1 MSEVNLNA
9 ATASGGLNPR
19 LLPPTMASAHAAFA
33 PSVVASRSFNF
44 TASGGVRNQQRPS
57 TATFCLPPPTSSHG
71 AATRLHIRG
80 RHPISGRTLLNFAIR
95 SRKGLDSPSKF
106 ELSDSVRKLQHEKYI
121 GDEYFVLVFF
131 SANLKASVD
140 LFPLLPQPGLSFRTT
155 QENLR
160 SAFEK
165 FGQVTEVHLVMDR
178 VAKRPRGFAFVSYTD
193 EEEVKNIEGMHGKY
207 LDGRVIFVEAAKRRP
222 GL

>member
-1 MSEVNLNA
+1 
-9 ATASGGLNPR
+9 
-19 LLPPTMASAHAAFA
+19 MASAHAAFA

-71 AATRLHIRG
+71 AATRPIVPYNPGEPPERIRE
-80 RHPISGRTLLNFAIR
+80 IR
-95 SRKGLDSPSKF
+95 S
-106 ELSDSVRKLQHEKYI
+106 
-121 GDEYFVLVFF
+121 
-131 SANLKASVD
+131 
-140 LFPLLPQPGLSFRTT
+140 
-155 QENLR
+155 
-160 SAFEK
+160 
-165 FGQVTEVHLVMDR
+165 VHLVMDR